1 MSWNKYVSRI
11 IRTNNRINYCVK
23 RVCIRN
29 YSGPNFPQSECG
41 KMRNK
46 ITPYTGTFHAVN
58 TEGQKIVMTGECPIF
73 ANVELATKPK
83 APVKVAN
90 LPGTTTEN
98 I

>member
-1 MSWNKYVSRI
+1 M
-11 IRTNNRINYCVK
+11 
-23 RVCIRN
+23 
-29 YSGPNFPQSECG
+29 
-41 KMRNK
+41 
-46 ITPYTGTFHAVN
+46 GTFHAVN

>member
-1 MSWNKYVSRI
+1 MSAFGIILVRI
-11 IRTNNRINYCVK
+11 FL
-23 RVCIRN
+23 
-29 YSGPNFPQSECG
+29 SPNAGKCG
-41 KMRNK
+41 
-46 ITPYTGTFHAVN
+46 TDTGTFHAVN